1 MGNANGKR
9 LEPTN
14 TFHVAFDTDGHAGY
28 IKTVKVTIE
37 EDVMD
42 SMDAVRIDLADHP
55 LYKQLQQYVRSN
67 PR

>member
-1 MGNANGKR
+1 MSASKPP
-9 LEPTN
+9 PTD
-14 TFHVAFDTDGHAGY
+14 TFHVSFETKGHAGY

-42 SMDAVRIDLADHP
+42 SMDTARVDLADHP
-55 LYKQLQQYVRSN
+55 LYKKLQDYVRAN